1 MPIQPTRPRTHHAK
15 PPPTWTALRA
25 RHGGVQR
32 DTQGKE
38 RTMQNR
44 TTPRPAIG
52 RNHKET
58 TRP

>member
-1 MPIQPTRPRTHHAK
+1 MPIQPKRQTAHHAK
-15 PPPTWTALRA
+15 PPPTCTALRA

-32 DTQGKE
+32 DTQRKE

-44 TTPRPAIG
+44 MTPRPAIG